1 MRRRTVLAG
10 VAGLT
15 ATAGCLSIPS
25 ADADD
30 SHPFAGETVTVRVD
44 EQTDSPHSLGELTET
59 VLSFWASNSERY
71 AGFAVEFELVETGTP
86 DVVLAYTDGPEGCS
100 DVEGYSDRVL
110 GCAPVLRPDTSV
122 PEPSVARVVAAARP
136 VGGVRTTA
144 KHEVG
149 HLLGLGHDDEPRE
162 VMSSR
167 PEDRIP
173 NYEHRVECWETVQTG
188 VEQTNEGGDR
198 YRQALALWNESDYEA
213 AAPGFDEARET
224 LAAAVT
230 SIEQARDSAG
240 TLGDGDESVDVD
252 RVQTLLSDLAEW
264 VGLLVAAAATMVEAA
279 DAAAARDA
287 ETANERRETANT
299 RIETFRE
306 RDPPPVGDI
315 AAALGLVRGV
325 DREGPAVGFGDE
337 RQP

>member
-10 VAGLT
+10 VAGLGT
-15 ATAGCLSIPS
+15 TAGCLSILN

-44 EQTDSPHSLGELTET
+44 QRTDSPHNLGEVTET

-71 AGFAVEFELVETGTP
+71 TGFAVEFELVETGTP
-86 DVVLAYTDGPEGCS
+86 DVVLAYADGPEGCS

-122 PEPSVARVVAAARP
+122 PEPSVARVVAGTRP

-173 NYEHRVECWETVQTG
+173 NYERRVECWETVQTG
-188 VEQTNEGGDR
+188 VEQTNEGGER
-198 YRQALALWNESDYEA
+198 YRQALALWNEDDYEA
-213 AAPGFDEARET
+213 AGPGFDEARERF
-224 LAAAVT
+224 AAAVT
-230 SIEQARDSAG
+230 SIERARDSAG
-240 TLGDGDESVDVD
+240 TLGDAGESVDVD
-252 RVQTLLSDLAEW
+252 RVQTLLSDLAER
-264 VGLLVAAAATMVEAA
+264 VGLFASAAATMVEAA
-279 DAAAARDA
+279 DAATARDA
-287 ETANERRETANT
+287 ETANEQRETANT
-299 RIETFRE
+299 RTETFRE
-306 RDPPPVGDI
+306 RDPPPVGEI
-315 AAALGLVRGV
+315 AVALGLVHGF
-325 DREGPAVGFGDE
+325 DREGPAVGFDGE
-337 RQP
+337 TQP